1 VCHNWLAQVLLYDRR
16 LYPLLLQFDRDL
28 ADAVHAAPCW
38 RCGGRLDC
46 ADYPRKPRGGPKDL
60 GEEYDKR
67 LSFCCAREGCR
78 RRTTPESVRFL
89 GRKVYLGAMVVLV
102 SAMLQ
107 GPTPPRA
114 ARLRELFGVS
124 ERTLRRWR
132 AWWQTAFAESPFWKA
147 ARGRLRSPADGASLP
162 LSLLEAFAPEVARER
177 LVFALRFL
185 APITTASAPNGQAF

>member
-1 VCHNWLAQVLLYDRR
+1 MCHNWLAQVLLYDPR

-28 ADAVHAAPCW
+28 ADEVHAARCP

-60 GEEYDKR
+60 GEEYNER
-67 LSFCCAREGCR
+67 LSFCCALEGCR

-114 ARLRELFGVS
+114 AQLRELFGVS
-124 ERTLRRWR
+124 ARTLVRWR
-132 AWWQTAFAESPFWKA
+132 AWWQTAFAESPFWKM
-147 ARGRLRSPADGASLP
+147 ARGRLRTPADVALLP
-162 LSLLEAFAPEVARER
+162 LSLLEQFAPKEGHER
-177 LVFALRFL
+177 LVLALRFL
-185 APITTASAPNGQAF
+185 SPMTTASAPGGQAF